1 MLLNGTLYHQFG
13 TPQKS
18 RYDVLL
24 LVAFV
29 CFKEISQKT
38 MTTRRVRW
46 ILQDIGDGWFH
57 DSLLVGG
64 LLALKTVTVLVM
76 IRFPI
81 IPIGNLL
88 AAVIHDRRLGMY
100 SATASAELGPKG
112 VVL

>member
-1 MLLNGTLYHQFG
+1 M
-13 TPQKS
+13 
-18 RYDVLL
+18 LL

-29 CFKEISQKT
+29 LFKEILQKT
-38 MTTRRVRW
+38 RTTTSVRW
-46 ILQDIGDGWFH
+46 ILQNIDNGWFH

-64 LLALKTVTVLVM
+64 LLALKTVTLSVM

-100 SATASAELGPKG
+100 SATASAELGPQG
-112 VVL
+112 IVV